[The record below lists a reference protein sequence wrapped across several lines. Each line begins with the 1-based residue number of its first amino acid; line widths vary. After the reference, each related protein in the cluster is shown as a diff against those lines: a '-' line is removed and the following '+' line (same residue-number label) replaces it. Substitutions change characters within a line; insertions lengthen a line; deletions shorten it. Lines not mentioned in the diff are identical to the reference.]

1 MKMNEKTLRYLEESI
16 PELAEAAVTQAYWRA
31 LAAGH
36 SVLKTENGMLI
47 EVHPDGT
54 KRIIK
59 KLAPPIPVEKGLR
72 LEIK

>member
-1 MKMNEKTLRYLEESI
+1 MNEKTLRYLEESI
-16 PELAEAAVTQAYWRA
+16 PELAEGAVTQAYWQA

-59 KLAPPIPVEKGLR
+59 KLAPSIPVEKGLK
-72 LEIK
+72 LKIK

>member
-1 MKMNEKTLRYLEESI
+1 MNEKMIGYLEEGI
-16 PELAEAAVTQAYWRA
+16 PELAEAAVTEAYWRA

-36 SVLKTENGMLI
+36 SVLKAEDGMLI

-54 KRIIK
+54 KKVIK
-59 KLAPPIPVEKGLR
+59 KLPPPTCVEKGRR